1 MKSYRNGRLCSVD
14 LKLEVKKRKTW
25 FYETQLRRLN
35 LVAFRDEV
43 RPDQPGPRLD
53 LISEVASPDA
63 VPGQFSRPAN
73 LSRVYRDSQQSV
85 WTADDVARRNAFDA
99 SLIGRIGDFLGARE
113 PLKLAERLQTLRV
126 EFEASPFGS
135 VTDPLGMLGQF
146 PRSRP
151 EPDPDANRNDPARP
165 ADGKAVAISRAE
177 LAAAKP
183 WLIPELYAQA
193 EDAKDVRGWVT
204 SLERYIA
211 DFETELLLIVGGS
224 AGTAVPLELDAPAK
238 YRSFIAGMLMALSL
252 IHISEPTRPY

>member
-99 SLIGRIGDFLGARE
+99 
-113 PLKLAERLQTLRV
+113 
-126 EFEASPFGS
+126 
-135 VTDPLGMLGQF
+135 
-146 PRSRP
+146 
-151 EPDPDANRNDPARP
+151 
-165 ADGKAVAISRAE
+165 
-177 LAAAKP
+177 
-183 WLIPELYAQA
+183 Y
-193 EDAKDVRGWVT
+193 
-204 SLERYIA
+204 
-211 DFETELLLIVGGS
+211 
-224 AGTAVPLELDAPAK
+224 
-238 YRSFIAGMLMALSL
+238 
-252 IHISEPTRPY
+252 